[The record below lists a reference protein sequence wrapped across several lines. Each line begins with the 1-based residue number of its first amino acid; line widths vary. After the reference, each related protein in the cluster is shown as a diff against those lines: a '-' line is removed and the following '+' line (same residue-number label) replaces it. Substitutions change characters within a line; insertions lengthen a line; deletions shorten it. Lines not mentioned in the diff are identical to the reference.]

1 MKIGDLVRGSK
12 TNVECQR
19 KSVAMIVDQDLIDGS
34 FSIFWISGQ
43 IKGTKVC
50 HNFGPDELEVI
61 SEAR

>member
-1 MKIGDLVRGSK
+1 MKVGDLVRGSE

-19 KSVAMIVDQDLIDGS
+19 KSLAMIVDQDPEDGS
-34 FSIFWISGQ
+34 FSIFWIGGQ

-50 HNFGPDELEVI
+50 HNFEPEELEVL

>member
-1 MKIGDLVRGSK
+1 MKVGDLVRGSE

-19 KSVAMIVDQDLIDGS
+19 KSLAMIVDQDPEDGS
-34 FSIFWISGQ
+34 FSIFWIGGQ

-50 HNFGPDELEVI
+50 HNFGPDELEVL